1 MDVHD
6 KKTRSKNMSKIR
18 SKDTIIEMIVRRY
31 LHNNGF
37 RYRLHEKNLPGKPDI
52 VFKNFKIAIFV
63 NGCYFHGHKGCKFAT
78 TSKTSEEY
86 WKNRIAENIA
96 RDIRNE
102 EKLRNS
108 EWTVIKIWE
117 CEIEPR
123 KKTSEKR
130 MKTLE
135 KLKYELSNLMF
146 NDTCN

>member
-6 KKTRSKNMSKIR
+6 KITRSKNMSKIR
-18 SKDTIIEMIVRRY
+18 SKDTIVEIIVRRY
-31 LHNNGF
+31 LHSYGF

-52 VFKNFKIAIFV
+52 VFKNYKIAIFV
-63 NGCYFHGHKGCKFAT
+63 HGCYFHGHEGCKFAT
-78 TSKTSEEY
+78 TSKTREEY
-86 WKNRIAENIA
+86 WKNRITGNII

-102 EKLRNS
+102 EELRNLK
-108 EWTVIKIWE
+108 WNVIKIWE

-130 MKTLE
+130 IKTLE

-146 NDTCN
+146 NDTGN